1 MWVGDKGQGDNIGG
15 VADVDGTVGGDP
27 LVGFEAI
34 AGAKYITPEVLQQ
47 VADPDQ
53 CVALFA
59 VALQAKGQLEAIAAE
74 RVTEGFFVVV
84 EGREAGGAEVEMC
97 GSCGIARLGADAVDG
112 VGAPIACF
120 IAVPQCQGSV
130 SPYSGAK
137 ARSMV
142 SQPGAASLCKA
153 HRL

>member
-1 MWVGDKGQGDNIGG
+1 LWVGDKGQGDNIDG

-53 CVALFA
+53 RVALFA

-84 EGREAGGAEVEMC
+84 VGREAVGAEVEVC
-97 GSCGIARLGADAVDG
+97 DTCGIARVGADAVDG
-112 VGAPIACF
+112 VGAAHSVFYCRAPVPGLGF
-120 IAVPQCQGSV
+120 AV
-130 SPYSGAK
+130 
-137 ARSMV
+137 
-142 SQPGAASLCKA
+142 
-153 HRL
+153 